1 MDPALAALVG
11 AYMLV
16 FGLLGGWVA
25 MKKGDY
31 FSRGLVMSLF
41 SGFMGPLF
49 LYFSPHSTARQ
60 PGGDEEKPW
69 HTNGVFPAII
79 HTVLVLVVYFAV
91 V

>member
-11 AYMLV
+11 LYILV
-16 FGLLGGWVA
+16 FALLGGWIA
-25 MKKGDY
+25 LKKGDY

-41 SGFMGPLF
+41 SGFLGPLF
-49 LYFSPHSTARQ
+49 LYFAPASTARE
-60 PGGDEEKPW
+60 PGGDQDNPW

-79 HTVLVLVVYFAV
+79 HTLLVLVIYFAV